1 MHAGIPEQ
9 GCGNERAELVTGRLL
24 ASSISATGLHDDT
37 SISDEDDSDPH
48 FRIYPENQIQPAEC
62 DPQDTEDGRPCIGA
76 LRQESSPGCTRSKD
90 LTLPANLGCRIS
102 VIPSLQMQEILSQVS
117 CTTRQLIAKYCEFR
131 QFLGNNVRHSHIAWA
146 QLKAENQHPLLKVAG
161 LAFGVIS
168 TPETASYRE
177 DQWDHLKELLCPS
190 SPDSIMAHVMKDYAL
205 AWAYRPHDL
214 PKAFNIVKAFYDE
227 MENGD
232 STNFFLAPCYT
243 VTIGQWIYD
252 ANYRNLSFAVIES
265 VEYYADKA
273 LRQFRSLTD
282 EWAQIDLFGMRLNA
296 LLLLLHVKEFYAANC
311 CSTERFE
318 RKIECL
324 LEELQQC
331 ESHPQITIY
340 DRAGFH
346 SVRKIFFEVNDA
358 EFSYSAAISARLFRN
373 NGRMQRALEEARLS
387 GNAELVR
394 EMLQEAQDVPFD

>member
-1 MHAGIPEQ
+1 MA
-9 GCGNERAELVTGRLL
+9 RA
-24 ASSISATGLHDDT
+24 
-37 SISDEDDSDPH
+37 
-48 FRIYPENQIQPAEC
+48 
-62 DPQDTEDGRPCIGA
+62 
-76 LRQESSPGCTRSKD
+76 
-90 LTLPANLGCRIS
+90 
-102 VIPSLQMQEILSQVS
+102 
-117 CTTRQLIAKYCEFR
+117 
-131 QFLGNNVRHSHIAWA
+131 
-146 QLKAENQHPLLKVAG
+146 
-161 LAFGVIS
+161 
-168 TPETASYRE
+168 
-177 DQWDHLKELLCPS
+177 
-190 SPDSIMAHVMKDYAL
+190 MKDYAL